1 MQALLDVCM
10 RLESARET
18 ETSMLS
24 LRCNTALIEAESGM
38 DEPMNCS
45 EGKRELPDAG
55 VDPLPLRS
63 TMLCSLRVVPVSSE
77 HFPGW
82 RYVMELA
89 TASRAR
95 ELRVFRSLDLL
106 MAGVAELGL
115 RVDVRESLHRQLVDE
130 ECCQLRDIVL

>member
-1 MQALLDVCM
+1 M
-10 RLESARET
+10 RH
-18 ETSMLS
+18 
-24 LRCNTALIEAESGM
+24 CNSQLAIFVRAGNKAASGM

-45 EGKRELPDAG
+45 EDKRELPDVG
-55 VDPLPLRS
+55 VDVPPRRS

-77 HFPGW
+77 HFLGR

-95 ELRVFRSLDLL
+95 ELRVFRSLELL

-115 RVDVRESLHRQLVDE
+115 RADVREGLYHPTGR
-130 ECCQLRDIVL
+130 

>member
-1 MQALLDVCM
+1 
-10 RLESARET
+10 
-18 ETSMLS
+18 
-24 LRCNTALIEAESGM
+24 M

-45 EGKRELPDAG
+45 EEKRELSDAG
-55 VDPLPLRS
+55 INVPPRRS
-63 TMLCSLRVVPVSSE
+63 MRLCSLRIVPVSSE
-77 HFPGW
+77 HFLGR

-115 RVDVRESLHRQLVDE
+115 RAEVQESLCRQLMHE
-130 ECCQLRDIVL
+130 GCCQLLDIVL

>member
-1 MQALLDVCM
+1 MTRAVRHFNSELAIFV
-10 RLESARET
+10 RAGNKAGSRV
-18 ETSMLS
+18 
-24 LRCNTALIEAESGM
+24 

-45 EGKRELPDAG
+45 KNKRELPDVG
-55 VDPLPLRS
+55 VEVRPRRS

-77 HFPGW
+77 HFLGR

-95 ELRVFRSLDLL
+95 ELRVFRSLELL

-115 RVDVRESLHRQLVDE
+115 RADVQESLYRQLIDE
-130 ECCQLRDIVL
+130 GSCQMLDIVL

>member
-1 MQALLDVCM
+1 
-10 RLESARET
+10 
-18 ETSMLS
+18 
-24 LRCNTALIEAESGM
+24 M

-45 EGKRELPDAG
+45 EEKRELPDAG
-55 VDPLPLRS
+55 VDVAPRRS

-77 HFPGW
+77 HFLGR

-95 ELRVFRSLDLL
+95 ELRVFRSLNLL

-115 RVDVRESLHRQLVDE
+115 RAEIQESLYRQLMDE
-130 ECCQLRDIVL
+130 GSCQLLDIVL